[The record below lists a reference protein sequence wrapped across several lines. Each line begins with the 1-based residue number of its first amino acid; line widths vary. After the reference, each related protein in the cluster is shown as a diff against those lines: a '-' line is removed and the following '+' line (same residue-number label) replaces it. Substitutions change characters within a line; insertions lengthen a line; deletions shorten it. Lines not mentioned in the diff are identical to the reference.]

1 MTPKMRE
8 FCLYYVKCDSAYQAS
23 LEAGYTKHYA
33 RGQSAKLL
41 HHPDVIVEIKRLR
54 ARMNERADKSATD
67 VVNEYSKI
75 AFTDRVSFLKD
86 DPLRPGEWMYKAPDE
101 LTEEQRAVVEKV
113 NLAVR
118 EVKGVLPDGS
128 SVTVQRQEYRYL
140 LSDKANALQQMGRHF
155 GIFDDKIKLGLSQS
169 NPFVNASPEQLEK
182 LQTAWAKTMG
192 DPKLITNVEYIEVSD
207 GS

>member
-1 MTPKMRE
+1 
-8 FCLYYVKCDSAYQAS
+8 
-23 LEAGYTKHYA
+23 
-33 RGQSAKLL
+33 
-41 HHPDVIVEIKRLR
+41 
-54 ARMNERADKSATD
+54 MNERADKSATD